1 MRDFQSPKSPAN
13 LILSTGIVIFD
24 TMQEATNDKLERRL
38 GLFQSTVINMI
49 DMVGIGPFVVLPLV
63 ISYIGGPGF
72 LAAWIAGA
80 LLSFIDAMIW
90 SELGSAYPK
99 AGGSFNFLREAYGK
113 EKWGKLMSFL
123 YVWQTLIQAPLVIAS
138 GSIGFAQY
146 AGYLIPLDDITRR
159 IVSGSVV
166 ILLTIILYRKID
178 TIGRIGTLLWVGV
191 ILTIGW
197 LIWGGFTHGNMQQPV
212 QELFAIRDFSF
223 LLTAGF
229 GSAMVKTI
237 YSYLGY
243 YNVCHLGSEIKNPAK
258 NIPRSMF
265 LSVAGIAVLYLLM
278 NISVTSVIPW
288 SEAMNSEFIVS
299 TFVEKIY
306 GTTAA
311 NWATVMI
318 LWIAF
323 ASLFAVMLGYSR
335 VPYAA
340 ALEGEFF
347 PAFGKLHPTRHFPHI
362 AVLGLGITAFIFSLL
377 FKLADVIT
385 AILAMRIIVQFIG
398 QAAGVVLLRRR
409 RAQEGHEIKTWK
421 MPLYPLPVVL
431 AILIWSWVFFSTGI
445 KFMLSGVVV
454 ILLGLLVYY
463 IRKKRPTISG

>member
-1 MRDFQSPKSPAN
+1 
-13 LILSTGIVIFD
+13 
-24 TMQEATNDKLERRL
+24 
-38 GLFQSTVINMI
+38 MI
-49 DMVGIGPFVVLPLV
+49 DMVGIGPFVVMPLV
-63 ISYIGGPGF
+63 ISYVGGPGF

-80 LLSFIDAMIW
+80 LLSFIDTMIW
-90 SELGSAYPK
+90 SELGSAFPK
-99 AGGSFNFLREAYGK
+99 AGGSFNFLREAYGR

-146 AGYLIPLDDITRR
+146 AGYLIPLDEFTRR
-159 IVSGSVV
+159 VVSGSVV

-178 TIGRIGTLLWVGV
+178 TIGKIGTMLWAGV

-197 LIWGGFTHGNMQQPV
+197 LIWGGITHGDLNRPIKEFT
-212 QELFAIRDFSF
+212 ELNSFSY

-243 YNVCHLGSEIKNPAK
+243 YNVCHLGSEIKNPEK

-288 SEAMNSEFIVS
+288 QEAMHSEFIVS

-306 GTTAA
+306 GPAA
-311 NWATVMI
+311 ATGATIMI

-347 PAFGKLHPTRHFPHI
+347 PAFGRLHPTRHFPHI
-362 AVLGLGITAFIFSLL
+362 AVLGLGITAFFFSLL

-385 AILAMRIIVQFIG
+385 AILAMRILVQFIG
-398 QAAGVVLLRRR
+398 QAIGVILLRRR
-409 RAQEGHEIKTWK
+409 RKQEGLEMKTWK
-421 MPLYPLPVVL
+421 MPLYPVPVVL
-431 AILIWSWVFFSTGI
+431 AVLMWAWVFYSTGLQ
-445 KFMLSGVVV
+445 FMLSGIVV
-454 ILLGLLVYY
+454 IILGLVVYFL
-463 IRKKRPTISG
+463 RKKKPSRAN